1 MPTTASKAGEIEFTR
16 MSFEEIDA
24 RESPAMLQS
33 SVAGRSRAA

>member
-1 MPTTASKAGEIEFTR
+1 